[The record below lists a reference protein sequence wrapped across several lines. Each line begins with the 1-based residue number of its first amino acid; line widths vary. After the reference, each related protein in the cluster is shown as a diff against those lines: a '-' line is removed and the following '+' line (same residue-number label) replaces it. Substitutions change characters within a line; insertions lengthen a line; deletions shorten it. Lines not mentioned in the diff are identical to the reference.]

1 MYRRN
6 RQQALL
12 AVLVAFGLIISVASD
27 NNSKLTRDVLS
38 ALESVLSFYERDYR
52 SVNLDAVFGLRFA
65 EGK

>member
-27 NNSKLTRDVLS
+27 NNKLTRDVLS